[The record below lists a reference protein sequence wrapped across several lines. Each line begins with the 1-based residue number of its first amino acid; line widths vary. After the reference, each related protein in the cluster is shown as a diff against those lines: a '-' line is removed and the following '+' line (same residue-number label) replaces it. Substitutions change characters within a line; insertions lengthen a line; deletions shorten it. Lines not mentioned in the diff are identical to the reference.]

1 MIPHVPKH
9 TNITSSVI
17 LSPIPHTHHHIH
29 LALPTPICMNAA
41 LLCFISPSTQAAV
54 GHDHIEKVE
63 AHASVTDNKKGFGG
77 KFGVMSDRVDKVG

>member
-1 MIPHVPKH
+1 
-9 TNITSSVI
+9 
-17 LSPIPHTHHHIH
+17 
-29 LALPTPICMNAA
+29 MNAA